1 MKIKRI
7 VAQRMAVGM
16 LAGLLMAIDV
26 LFLGIARR
34 FVAKVS
40 ATTALVMLVLAANG
54 CAHDPAFVWVQD
66 VPGGQQSTVV
76 SIQPRDTISIE
87 IAGQPNLSGE
97 MVVRDDGKYFN
108 TLVGGV
114 ALTGL
119 TPTQAAVALRAKLK
133 TVVIDPVI
141 AVSMVKAAPIR
152 VGVMGE
158 VKNPGSYELNR
169 DRRLAAALL
178 AAGWTTEFAHDDRI
192 FVLRLTGPY
201 PRIRFRLLDLTTSEP
216 HAAQFQLLDGDLVSV
231 E

>member
-1 MKIKRI
+1 MRARHVDARRI
-7 VAQRMAVGM
+7 AVGT
-16 LAGLLMAIDV
+16 LAGLLLVIVV

-34 FVAKVS
+34 FVARAG
-40 ATTALVMLVLAANG
+40 ATLALVMLMMAANG

-66 VPGGQQSTVV
+66 VPGGQQTTVV
-76 SIQPRDTISIE
+76 SIQPRDTISVE
-87 IAGQPNLSGE
+87 IAGQPNLSGD

-108 TLVGGV
+108 SLVGDV
-114 ALTGL
+114 ALTGF
-119 TPTQAAVALRAKLK
+119 TPTEAATALREKLK
-133 TVVIDPVI
+133 TVLVDPVV

-216 HAAQFQLLDGDLVSV
+216 HAAQFQLLDGDLISV